1 MVTNEVKRTKL
12 GGKMSKKLG
21 KRLIFIHCNKKKGGN
36 CDSLLLRSLTET
48 TFYDYVDKD
57 TTFKC
62 ESQVFG
68 VLFFI
73 YLSP

>member
-1 MVTNEVKRTKL
+1 MRFTPLRVVYLKL
-12 GGKMSKKLG
+12 L
-21 KRLIFIHCNKKKGGN
+21 
-36 CDSLLLRSLTET
+36 
-48 TFYDYVDKD
+48 YDYVDKD

>member
-36 CDSLLLRSLTET
+36 CDSLL
-48 TFYDYVDKD
+48 YDYVDKD